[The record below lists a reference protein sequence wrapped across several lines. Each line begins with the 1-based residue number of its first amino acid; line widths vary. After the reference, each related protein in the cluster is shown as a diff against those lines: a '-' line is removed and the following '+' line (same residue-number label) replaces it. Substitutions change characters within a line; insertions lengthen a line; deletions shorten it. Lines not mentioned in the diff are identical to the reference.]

1 MISAIILAAGE
12 SERMD
17 KCKQL
22 LKICGKNMVEKVVE
36 TVKDSQVDETIVV
49 LGHKADQVLEKLPE
63 ENLKI
68 VFNPDYQKG
77 MSTSLKAGIR
87 KLGEE
92 TEAVLI
98 VLADQPLVEPE
109 VINRMIKEYEE
120 NDGLILAPVYEGERG
135 NPVIL
140 DISLKDEMMNV
151 EGDVGARN
159 ILKNRGEDFRKI
171 EVGTPSVVMDVDTRE
186 DVEKIEKVREDIH
199 GK

>member
-63 ENLKI
+63 EDLKI
-68 VFNPDYQKG
+68 VFNPDYQNG

-87 KLGEE
+87 GLGEE

-109 VINRMIKEYEE
+109 VINRMIKEYE
-120 NDGLILAPVYEGERG
+120 DSDDLILAPVYEGERG
-135 NPVIL
+135 NPVLL
-140 DISLKDEMMNV
+140 DISLKDEMMGI
-151 EGDVGARN
+151 EGDIGARN
-159 ILKNRGEDFRKI
+159 ILKNREKDFRKV
-171 EVGTPSVVMDVDTRE
+171 EVETPSVVMDVDTRE
-186 DVEKIEKVREDIH
+186 DVEKIEKMREDIH